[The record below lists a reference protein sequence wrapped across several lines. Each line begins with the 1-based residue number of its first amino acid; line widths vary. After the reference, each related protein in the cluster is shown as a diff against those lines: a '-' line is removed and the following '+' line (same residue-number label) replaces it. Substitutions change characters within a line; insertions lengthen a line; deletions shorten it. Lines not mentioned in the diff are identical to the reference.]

1 MVFINI
7 IFNFFVEKHNVLKA
21 NKCCWQI
28 DKNVVEYTRH
38 TNCICSNQ
46 RRENTFGKKCFLL
59 FLIPSLGEHLCD
71 NKLRGCI
78 FSVRSFWGA
87 LFYFYML
94 KGFSQELYLNAF
106 LIIIILQKIREC
118 CKYTYFKYTKFLIR
132 GVERWEKWN
141 VFIAIISA
149 RFMNMQTAVHIRRT
163 CRIIAVTTF
172 LWFIY
177 KVKCARILLK
187 APR

>member
-1 MVFINI
+1 MWYNI
-7 IFNFFVEKHNVLKA
+7 HATHLNMHMSGNTIG
-21 NKCCWQI
+21 
-28 DKNVVEYTRH
+28 KNVFSLPDYVQM
-38 TNCICSNQ
+38 CSNIE
-46 RRENTFGKKCFLL
+46 RCVFRCVSFWAHFFIFIFSKAL
-59 FLIPSLGEHLCD
+59 FL
-71 NKLRGCI
+71 N
-78 FSVRSFWGA
+78 V
-87 LFYFYML
+87 
-94 KGFSQELYLNAF
+94 F